1 MARKKLTRAVEQKL
15 GDKAIA
21 KAEAKLAKG
30 ISKRIE
36 MEAMK
41 IARQKGA
48 RKVDAAMMHEAA
60 ERASIGLGLT
70 KGAAES
76 IEKKVI
82 EGIENATITA
92 TARLARRGMLT
103 VEKEGLEAMAEGA
116 TKTLIKEGTKTGL
129 IKVVAKK
136 GVKAAEKT
144 VVKEGEKVAAKEAV
158 KKGAKA

>member
-1 MARKKLTRAVEQKL
+1 MARKSLTKAVEKKL
-15 GDKAIA
+15 GAKAVA
-21 KAEAKLAKG
+21 KAETKLAKG

-41 IARQKGA
+41 LAREKGV
-48 RKVDAAMMHEAA
+48 RKVDAALMHEAA

-82 EGIENATITA
+82 EGIENATVTA

-116 TKTLIKEGTKTGL
+116 TKELIKKGAKTG
-129 IKVVAKK
+129 II
-136 GVKAAEKT
+136 KT
-144 VVKEGEKVAAKEAV
+144 VA
-158 KKGAKA
+158 KKGAKAAEEAVVEEGAKVATKEATKAGAKA